1 MHIICPR
8 EELQKGVS
16 IVSKAVSNK
25 TTMPILE
32 CILIQTKEGRIL
44 MTANDMELGIET
56 EIHGIIEDNG
66 RIAIDAKI
74 FSEIVRKLPDSDV
87 VLETDSSFKTTIT
100 CEKAKFNIVG
110 KSGEDFSYI
119 PYIERNECISVSQF
133 TLKEV
138 IRQTIFSIADNDN
151 NKLMTGELFE
161 ISEN

>member
-56 EIHGIIEDNG
+56 
-66 RIAIDAKI
+66 
-74 FSEIVRKLPDSDV
+74 
-87 VLETDSSFKTTIT
+87 
-100 CEKAKFNIVG
+100 
-110 KSGEDFSYI
+110 
-119 PYIERNECISVSQF
+119 
-133 TLKEV
+133 
-138 IRQTIFSIADNDN
+138 
-151 NKLMTGELFE
+151 
-161 ISEN
+161 

>member
-56 EIHGIIEDNG
+56 EIHGIISFTCSVMDNQWYYWNSPWNPC
-66 RIAIDAKI
+66 R
-74 FSEIVRKLPDSDV
+74 
-87 VLETDSSFKTTIT
+87 
-100 CEKAKFNIVG
+100 EK
-110 KSGEDFSYI
+110 
-119 PYIERNECISVSQF
+119 
-133 TLKEV
+133 
-138 IRQTIFSIADNDN
+138 
-151 NKLMTGELFE
+151 
-161 ISEN
+161 

>member
-56 EIHGIIEDNG
+56 EIHGII
-66 RIAIDAKI
+66 
-74 FSEIVRKLPDSDV
+74 DV
-87 VLETDSSFKTTIT
+87 LQLMLRFFLRLFVVFQTM
-100 CEKAKFNIVG
+100 
-110 KSGEDFSYI
+110 
-119 PYIERNECISVSQF
+119 ISPLKPMEP
-133 TLKEV
+133 TL
-138 IRQTIFSIADNDN
+138 
-151 NKLMTGELFE
+151 
-161 ISEN
+161 

>member
-56 EIHGIIEDNG
+56 EIHGIM
-66 RIAIDAKI
+66 
-74 FSEIVRKLPDSDV
+74 DV
-87 VLETDSSFKTTIT
+87 LQLMLRFFLRLFVVFQTM
-100 CEKAKFNIVG
+100 
-110 KSGEDFSYI
+110 
-119 PYIERNECISVSQF
+119 ISPLKPMEL
-133 TLKEV
+133 TL
-138 IRQTIFSIADNDN
+138 
-151 NKLMTGELFE
+151 
-161 ISEN
+161 

>member
-56 EIHGIIEDNG
+56 EIHGIIEDM
-66 RIAIDAKI
+66 
-74 FSEIVRKLPDSDV
+74 DV
-87 VLETDSSFKTTIT
+87 LQLMLRFFLRLFVFFQTTIYPLKPM
-100 CEKAKFNIVG
+100 E
-110 KSGEDFSYI
+110 
-119 PYIERNECISVSQF
+119 P
-133 TLKEV
+133 TL
-138 IRQTIFSIADNDN
+138 
-151 NKLMTGELFE
+151 
-161 ISEN
+161 